1 MCRVAWV
8 ISPPTKIRKKG
19 TAGKTGSP
27 LLHSLRVHIISVIVS
42 FKFDNTDFR

>member
-8 ISPPTKIRKKG
+8 ISPPTIIRKKG

-27 LLHSLRVHIISVIVS
+27 LLPFLRVHIISVIVS